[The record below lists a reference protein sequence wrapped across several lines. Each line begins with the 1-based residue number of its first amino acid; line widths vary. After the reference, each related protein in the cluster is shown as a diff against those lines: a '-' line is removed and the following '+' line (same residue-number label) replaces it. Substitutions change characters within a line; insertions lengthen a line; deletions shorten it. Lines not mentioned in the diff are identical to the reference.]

1 MAKAHGYKR
10 CIHRCSCCLADQC
23 LPMPV
28 REATAAEV
36 TVCHGPH
43 HMARVAA
50 KSALAAADAVT
61 GGSGRAHFSPDTYVN
76 QHTLLCARLAA
87 GACAD
92 VAAAVVRCALCTL
105 WLSDVIFSTDM
116 TV

>member
-1 MAKAHGYKR
+1 
-10 CIHRCSCCLADQC
+10 
-23 LPMPV
+23 MPV